1 MHKPT
6 PIVTSPTKTQNQN
19 ISNFS
24 KSELVDF
31 PHLYRVEQLYSPIAL
46 LVTVVEIDARPVVY
60 G

>member
-6 PIVTSPTKTQNQN
+6 PIITSPTKTQSQN
-19 ISNFS
+19 LPNFS

-31 PHLYRVEQLYSPIAL
+31 PHLYRIELLYSSIAL
-46 LVTVVEIDARPVVY
+46 LVMVVEIDARPVIY